1 MMRTPKHSRPF
12 GVTLIEMM
20 IAMAILSIGL
30 LSMWKMH
37 ILGITSTAAARRH
50 TSASAIAGELAAGL
64 ERLPFDDALLSSAP
78 PSATAPT
85 PFGRLVDGGGSI
97 ASGSNVHVWSDS
109 RPVPGVRLDTQVRE
123 MTDATAAVTRRW
135 TVWSVLSG
143 PMASAKLVAVSVT
156 WMDPPF
162 ARPRE
167 VVQYTFVPN
176 PEVVRA
182 SLGTAP

>member
-1 MMRTPKHSRPF
+1 MRSPKHPRAR

-20 IAMAILSIGL
+20 IAMAILSVGL

-50 TSASAIAGELAAGL
+50 TSAASIAGELAAGL
-64 ERLPFDDALLSSAP
+64 ERLPYDDALLSAAPASA
-78 PSATAPT
+78 AAPT
-85 PFGRLVDGGGSI
+85 PFGRLVDGGGNI
-97 ASGSNVHVWSDS
+97 ATGSNVHVWSDS
-109 RPVPGVRLDTQVRE
+109 SAVPGVRLDTQVRE
-123 MTDATAAVTRRW
+123 MLDPTAAVTRRW
-135 TVWSVLSG
+135 TVWTVLSG
-143 PMASAKLVAVSVT
+143 TQESAKLVAASVT

-162 ARPRE
+162 TRPRE

-176 PEVVRA
+176 PSVVRA